1 MKKVYFVKGTF
12 GNYVSET
19 DLNFWLKHRDHP
31 SVFQTEDRKAAFA
44 VRDEL
49 RKGPRQFAGM
59 NEKAKVV
66 SIRRK

>member
-1 MKKVYFVKGTF
+1 MKKVYFVKGTW
-12 GNYVSET
+12 GNYVSEN
-19 DLNFWLKHRDHP
+19 DLNCWLKQRSHP
-31 SVFQTEDRKAAFA
+31 DVFQTENRKAAFDL
-44 VRDEL
+44 RNEL